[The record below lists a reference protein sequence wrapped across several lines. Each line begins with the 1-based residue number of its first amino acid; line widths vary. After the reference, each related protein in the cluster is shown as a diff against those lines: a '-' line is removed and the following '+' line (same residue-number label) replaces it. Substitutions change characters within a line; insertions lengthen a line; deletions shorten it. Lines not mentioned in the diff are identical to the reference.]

1 MKTDGITLKGKK
13 PKKRVP
19 GAPSYKEPGTVARMR
34 KAIDDAKTQ
43 RAWTL
48 FQHEHKAREH
58 AQNLTSELQRLASQR
73 QQIPGPQRYMDD
85 YMAKRDRELKSL
97 RQSIERM
104 AGSWQNL

>member
-1 MKTDGITLKGKK
+1 MKTGTITLKGKK
-13 PKKRVP
+13 PKRRVP
-19 GAPSYKEPGTVARMR
+19 GTPSYKEAGTVTRMR

-48 FQHEHKAREH
+48 FQHEHRAREH

-85 YMAKRDRELKSL
+85 YMNKRDRELTTL